1 MNNNQPSLATTA
13 TKGDILIVDDTLPN
27 LRLLSTMLTENGY
40 EVRGVPN
47 GTMAL
52 TAVRSAPPDLILLD
66 INMPKLDGYEVCRQL
81 KADSETQGIP
91 IIFISALD
99 EVIDKVKAF
108 SVGGVDYVT
117 KPFQVAEILVRIEN
131 HLTIRRLQH
140 QLQQTNAELSQTN
153 AELQTTNA
161 ELRATN
167 AALKATNQELDAFA
181 RTVAQDLKNPLT
193 LITGQADRLKDEL
206 AQGDSFGAA
215 CRELL
220 DQIEAG
226 GQRSS
231 RVIDSL
237 LLLAW
242 VRKGQVEQ
250 EVVAMGGIIEQ
261 AIENLT
267 PLVNELE
274 ADLILPEQWPT
285 VMGYGPWLE
294 EVWTQYISNGLLY
307 GGQPL
312 RLEIG
317 ATPQVDGT
325 IRFWV
330 RDNGP
335 GIAPE
340 AQTKLFTEFT
350 QLDEAEGER
359 GLGLSIVRRIIERLG
374 GTVGVESR
382 VGQGS
387 TFYFILPS
395 AGGDNEFR

>member
-1 MNNNQPSLATTA
+1 MNDTQTNLSTTA
-13 TKGDILIVDDTLPN
+13 TKADILIVDDTLPN

-52 TAVRSAPPDLILLD
+52 TAVRSVPPDLILLD

-81 KADSETQGIP
+81 KAAPETRDIP

-117 KPFQVAEILVRIEN
+117 KPFQIAEILVRIEN
-131 HLTIRRLQH
+131 HLTLRRLQN
-140 QLQQTNAELSQTN
+140 QLQQANADLSTTNAELEKTN
-153 AELQTTNA
+153 E

-167 AALKATNQELDAFA
+167 AALKASNQELDAFA

-193 LITGQADRLKDEL
+193 LITGQADYLKDRL
-206 AQGDSFGAA
+206 AHGESFGSA
-215 CRELL
+215 CRDLL

-242 VRKGQVEQ
+242 VRKGQVNYEAV
-250 EVVAMGGIIEQ
+250 EMGGIIER
-261 AIENLT
+261 ARENLT
-267 PLVNELE
+267 TLIQERE
-274 ADLILPEQWPT
+274 ATLILAERWPT
-285 VMGYGPWLE
+285 VTGYAPWLE
-294 EVWTQYISNGLLY
+294 EVWTQYISNGVQY
-307 GGQPL
+307 GGQPP

-317 ATPQVDGT
+317 ATPQVDGS

-335 GIAPE
+335 GLSPE
-340 AQTKLFTEFT
+340 AQATLFTEFS
-350 QLDEAEGER
+350 QLDEADER
-359 GLGLSIVRRIIERLG
+359 HGLGLAIVRRIIEKLN
-374 GTVGVESR
+374 GTVGVESK
-382 VGQGS
+382 VGEGS
-387 TFYFILPS
+387 TFYFTLPS
-395 AGGDNEFR
+395 AGG

>member
-1 MNNNQPSLATTA
+1 MNNHQPSLATTA

-81 KADSETQGIP
+81 KADPETRDIP

-131 HLTIRRLQH
+131 HLTIQRLQH
-140 QLQQTNAELSQTN
+140 QLQRANAELSHTN
-153 AELQTTNA
+153 ADLQTANT

-167 AALKATNQELDAFA
+167 AALQATNQELDAFA

-193 LITGQADRLKDEL
+193 LITGQADRLKDRL
-206 AQGDSFGAA
+206 AQGESLGTV

-220 DQIEAG
+220 DRIEEG

-250 EVVAMGGIIEQ
+250 EAVAMGGIIKQ
-261 AIENLT
+261 VIENLT
-267 PLVNELE
+267 PLVNEMK
-274 ADLILPEQWPT
+274 ADLVLPEQWPT
-285 VMGYGPWLE
+285 VRGYGPWLE

-307 GGQPL
+307 GGQPP

-317 ATPQVDGT
+317 ATPQVDGA

-374 GTVGVESR
+374 GTVGVESQ
-382 VGQGS
+382 VDQGS
-387 TFYFILPS
+387 TFYFTLPS
-395 AGGDNEFR
+395 AGGGS